1 MMSWRQ
7 ILSAAI
13 QRSFIR
19 TELAASQLWQPGSQI
34 VWVGAARRDFKLALR
49 LNQFVTLA
57 NLNAV
62 LLFDRSLPLQ
72 PTQSPADI
80 D

>member
-1 MMSWRQ
+1 MSWRQ

-19 TELAASQLWQPGSQI
+19 TEASGIQLWQPGSHI

-57 NLNAV
+57 NLNPV